1 MLNTGWSNLN
11 PCSWGWGT
19 VLRTTLEVTWGS
31 CSVTTGNPKGV
42 RLNDKKAASLQG
54 CPFSNTR
61 GTTCLE
67 EEVGY
72 RLVSLVKN
80 HSNAKRLLTPV

>member
-1 MLNTGWSNLN
+1 M
-11 PCSWGWGT
+11 
-19 VLRTTLEVTWGS
+19 RTSLEVTRGS
-31 CSVTTGNPKGV
+31 CSVTAGNPKGV

-61 GTTCLE
+61 GTSCLE

-72 RLVSLVKN
+72 RLVSLGKN